1 MRFAAIAV
9 AVCVFGI
16 GCSDQNAPVAEEP
29 AQVGFTG
36 IDEVVQLDGSLD
48 GPGPLEGRAERPQ
61 LATDEVRLF
70 PALLSEASSDAEDA
84 SVVRVL
90 SLGAAEAVGELH
102 RLGFDSQETCSA
114 PAFIPD
120 YAEADELTYAVVTD
134 ENAALTARDAAKAVW
149 EYYKVIAQTH
159 QQPAPQG
166 LLCLAQVA
174 MLPKLEWKWAD
185 LSDLIASET
194 SVAYLLPQSVHVFG
208 LMTGNALAVAC
219 LPPLAYGEL
228 SLSEAP
234 LAASLL
240 LQRAGG
246 RWRVSVAEDSE
257 PEALEDDD
265 SSFCDRFIQ
274 SQQAEFEDDV
284 ADTGERWRFGNWSF
298 TADELTET
306 QEEQQ

>member
-1 MRFAAIAV
+1 MRFMAVAV

-29 AQVGFTG
+29 AQVGYTG
-36 IDEVVQLDGSLD
+36 VDEAVQLD

-159 QQPAPQG
+159 QQPTPQG
-166 LLCLAQVA
+166 LLCLAQVS

>member
-29 AQVGFTG
+29 AQVGCTDV
-36 IDEVVQLDGSLD
+36 DEAVQLD

-70 PALLSEASSDAEDA
+70 PALLSEAPFDAEDA
-84 SVVRVL
+84 PVVRVL
-90 SLGAAEAVGELH
+90 SLGAAEAVEELH
-102 RLGFDSQETCSA
+102 RLGFDSQETCGA

-134 ENAALTARDAAKAVW
+134 ENAALTARDAANAVW
-149 EYYKVIAQTH
+149 EYYEVVAQTH

-166 LLCLAQVA
+166 LLCLAQVS

-257 PEALEDDD
+257 PEALEDYD

>member
-1 MRFAAIAV
+1 MRFMAVAV

-36 IDEVVQLDGSLD
+36 VDEPGSLD
-48 GPGPLEGRAERPQ
+48 GPMDEPLEGRAERPQ
-61 LATDEVRLF
+61 LAADEVKLF

-84 SVVRVL
+84 PVVRAL
-90 SLGAAEAVGELH
+90 SLSASEAVEELH
-102 RLGFDSQETCSA
+102 RLGFDSQETCDA

-149 EYYKVIAQTH
+149 EYYEVVAQTH
-159 QQPAPQG
+159 QQPSPQG
-166 LLCLAQVA
+166 LLCLAQVST
-174 MLPKLEWKWAD
+174 LPKLEWKWAD

-194 SVAYLLPQSVHVFG
+194 SVAYLLPQRVHVIG

-234 LAASLL
+234 LAAALL

-257 PEALEDDD
+257 AEALEDHD

-274 SQQAEFEDDV
+274 TQQAEFADDV
-284 ADTGERWRFGNWSF
+284 ADTGERWRLENWSF
-298 TADELTET
+298 TADELAET
-306 QEEQQ
+306 QEEQL

>member
-1 MRFAAIAV
+1 MRFAAVAV

-36 IDEVVQLDGSLD
+36 VDEPGLLDGPLDGS
-48 GPGPLEGRAERPQ
+48 LEGRAERPQ

-84 SVVRVL
+84 PVVRVL
-90 SLGAAEAVGELH
+90 SLGAAEAVEELH
-102 RLGFDSQETCSA
+102 RLGFDSQETCGA

-120 YAEADELTYAVVTD
+120 YAEADELTYAVVTG
-134 ENAALTARDAAKAVW
+134 ENVALTARDAADAVW
-149 EYYKVIAQTH
+149 EYYKVVAQTH
-159 QQPAPQG
+159 QQPTPSG
-166 LLCLAQVA
+166 LLCLAQVS

-274 SQQAEFEDDV
+274 TQQAEFEDDV

>member
-1 MRFAAIAV
+1 MRFAAVAV

-29 AQVGFTG
+29 AQVGYTG
-36 IDEVVQLDGSLD
+36 LDEPVPLD
-48 GPGPLEGRAERPQ
+48 GPLDGPLDERAEKPQ
-61 LATDEVRLF
+61 LAADEVKLF
-70 PALLSEASSDAEDA
+70 PALISESPPEAENA
-84 SVVRVL
+84 PVMRVI
-90 SLGAAEAVGELH
+90 SLRAAEAVEELH
-102 RLGFDSQETCSA
+102 RLGFDSQETCGA

-149 EYYKVIAQTH
+149 EYYKVVAQTH

-166 LLCLAQVA
+166 LLCLAQVS

-185 LSDLIASET
+185 LRDLIVSET
-194 SVAYLLPQSVHVFG
+194 SVAYLPPQSVHVFG

-219 LPPLAYGEL
+219 LLPLAYGEL

-274 SQQAEFEDDV
+274 TQQAEFADDV

>member
-1 MRFAAIAV
+1 MRFAAVAV

-29 AQVGFTG
+29 AQVGYTG
-36 IDEVVQLDGSLD
+36 LDEAVPLEGH
-48 GPGPLEGRAERPQ
+48 GPLEGRAERPQ
-61 LATDEVRLF
+61 LATDEVKLF

-84 SVVRVL
+84 PVVRAL
-90 SLGAAEAVGELH
+90 SLSAAEAVEELH
-102 RLGFDSQETCSA
+102 RLGFDSQETCGA

-134 ENAALTARDAAKAVW
+134 ENAALTARDAADAVW
-149 EYYKVIAQTH
+149 EYYKVVAQTH

-166 LLCLAQVA
+166 LLCLAQVS

-194 SVAYLLPQSVHVFG
+194 SVAYLLPQRVHVFG

-234 LAASLL
+234 LAAALL

-257 PEALEDDD
+257 TEALEDHD

-274 SQQAEFEDDV
+274 TQQAEFADDV

-306 QEEQQ
+306 QEEQE

>member
-29 AQVGFTG
+29 AQVGFTDV
-36 IDEVVQLDGSLD
+36 DEAVQLD

-70 PALLSEASSDAEDA
+70 PALLSEAPSDAEDA
-84 SVVRVL
+84 PVVRVL
-90 SLGAAEAVGELH
+90 SLGAAEAVEELH
-102 RLGFDSQETCSA
+102 RLGFDSQETCGA

-149 EYYKVIAQTH
+149 EYYKVVAQTH

-166 LLCLAQVA
+166 LLCLAQVS

-274 SQQAEFEDDV
+274 TQQAEFADDV